1 MSDRPT
7 LTDIQQAAER
17 IAPFVHRTPVF
28 TSEAIDKM
36 IGARVFFKCENLQK
50 VGAFK
55 FRGACNAI
63 HSLSDEEAARG
74 VATHSSGNHGAAL
87 ALAARNRGIAAHVVM
102 PEISSKTKLVAVAG
116 YGAEITTCGKS
127 LAERD
132 ETLNEIVSRTG
143 ANVIHPF
150 NDNRVITGQGTAA
163 LELLADQPDLDVMM
177 TPIGGG
183 GLISGSAIAAT
194 ESSKAKVIGAEPA
207 GADDA
212 WQSFQAG
219 RLIPGE
225 PPDTIADGLR
235 TGLGELTFPIIK
247 DRVHDVVRVS
257 EDAIVHAMRT
267 AWERMK
273 LIIEP
278 SAAVP
283 LAALLDKQVNL
294 ENQRIGVIVSGGNV
308 DLDRLPW
315 ASREF

>member
-1 MSDRPT
+1 MSERPT

-17 IAPFVHRTPVF
+17 IARFIHRTPVF

-36 IGARVFFKCENLQK
+36 VGAHIFFKCENLQK
-50 VGAFK
+50 IGAFK

-63 HSLSDEEAARG
+63 HSLSDKEAAGG

-87 ALAARNRGIAAHVVM
+87 ALAARNRGIDAHVVM
-102 PEISSKTKLVAVAG
+102 PEISSKTKMLAVAG

-127 LAERD
+127 LADRD
-132 ETLNEIVSRTG
+132 EALSEVVARTG
-143 ANVIHPF
+143 ATVIHPF
-150 NDNRVITGQGTAA
+150 NDYRIITGQGTAG
-163 LELLADQPDLDVMM
+163 LELLEDRPDLDVVM

-183 GLISGSAIAAT
+183 GLISGTAIATT

-212 WQSFQAG
+212 WQSFKAG
-219 RLIPGE
+219 QLVPGD

-235 TGLGELTFPIIK
+235 TGLGDLTFPIIK

-278 SAAVP
+278 SSAVP
-283 LAALLDKQVNL
+283 LAALLDQQINL
-294 ENQRIGVIVSGGNV
+294 ENQRIGIIISGGNV
-308 DLDRLPW
+308 DLDQLPW
-315 ASREF
+315 SR